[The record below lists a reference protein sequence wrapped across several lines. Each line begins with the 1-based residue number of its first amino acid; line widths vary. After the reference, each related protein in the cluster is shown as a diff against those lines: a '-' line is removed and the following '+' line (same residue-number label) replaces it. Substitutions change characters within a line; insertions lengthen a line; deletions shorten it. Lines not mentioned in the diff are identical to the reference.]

1 MANQTHQ
8 LQLDAGTYWICT
20 CGASSNSPYCDGS
33 HKGTLFQPTELELA
47 VPATIEISGSVRA
60 QTPPS
65 SA

>member
-1 MANQTHQ
+1 MTIPSHL

-20 CGASSNSPYCDGS
+20 CGQSANSPYCDGS
-33 HKGTLFQPTELELA
+33 HKGTPFQPTQLELE

-65 SA
+65 A